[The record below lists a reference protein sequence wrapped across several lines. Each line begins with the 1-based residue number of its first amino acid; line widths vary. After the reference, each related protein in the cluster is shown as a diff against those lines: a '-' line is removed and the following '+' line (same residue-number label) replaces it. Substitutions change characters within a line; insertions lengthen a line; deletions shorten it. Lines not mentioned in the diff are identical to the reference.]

1 LQSAATS
8 VGTVTISIGLATFP
22 THGDSLQDLLSA
34 ADKALYAAKDAGR
47 NRVVVA
53 PEPPHS
59 AGGVPLE
66 SSDVARIDRPE

>member
-1 LQSAATS
+1 
-8 VGTVTISIGLATFP
+8 LATFP

-34 ADKALYAAKDAGR
+34 ADKALYAAKNAGR

-59 AGGVPLE
+59 TDEVPPE
-66 SSDVARIDRPE
+66 SSATARLV